1 MFNVFWFLFQMTKVI
16 WLFLSTIS
24 GISCGITAASD
35 DRCEVF
41 IRIDTKFEG
50 EYPLEKY
57 LISLFNALSILIIF
71 CMFMVAYSVI
81 ALALA

>member
-57 LISLFNALSILIIF
+57 
-71 CMFMVAYSVI
+71 
-81 ALALA
+81 

>member
-1 MFNVFWFLFQMTKVI
+1 MFNVFWFLFQMSKVI

-35 DRCEVF
+35 DGCGVF
-41 IRIDTKFEG
+41 IRTDKFEG
-50 EYPLEKY
+50 DFPLEKY

-71 CMFMVAYSVI
+71 CLWLLTV
-81 ALALA
+81 L